1 MIQNMMVPILI
12 FTFLTVVSGLLHT
25 SHDGTLQCQCTCTP
39 VGNPNKNIYTSG
51 NLNIIDKKTSTNNE
65 QLEEIITMDKEETK
79 PQIAPVKLPDDK
91 PITQYNDIA
100 VSKIKH
106 SLGLGVH
113 RPIYETIKP
122 KEVVKPEIKWSHTAS
137 SSSSSVTKDAVKDVT
152 SSLMK
157 HKDIPTSEVLVNKPT
172 IEKIS
177 NTQDGQKTVI
187 DQVKST
193 TDKVLSR
200 ANSNQNTAVNQ
211 NIQQRFISS
220 SQDADKVAADIG
232 FVMDGSSLNPILSGG
247 LSGGMGYSSGTGYIV
262 ETINKNSPENQ
273 AAGKFVQR
281 NSNVQNG
288 QVVSGVLNPSNSKP
302 DKVNTVGGIVKTTSH
317 STAEKAEIAT
327 NEQRKTNDQTKFKSR
342 RQINNDNKTLPPI
355 QAKKPQI
362 DNNNNNQKLP
372 TIQGKKPQMNNN
384 NNNQELPNNQSQQ
397 PLISNNS
404 NNNKNQQIP
413 NNQFKHKSTNVWN
426 TLNNNVKNNNKQPV
440 VNNEQISKTRWPN
453 NNQQTDGNRWSR
465 QQMKPFQIQ
474 RDLKHGVLSNNN
486 NQWGNSNNWG
496 TTQDPFGTMNMDPLL
511 FLGQHQFK

>member
-1 MIQNMMVPILI
+1 MMIPILI
-12 FTFLTVVSGLLHT
+12 FAFLTVVSGLLHT

-39 VGNPNKNIYTSG
+39 VGNPNEKIFTSG

-65 QLEEIITMDKEETK
+65 QLLLEDNIKMDKEETL
-79 PQIAPVKLPDDK
+79 PTIAPAKLPVDK
-91 PITQYNDIA
+91 PITQFNDIA

-137 SSSSSVTKDAVKDVT
+137 SSSSDVTKNTVEDVT

-157 HKDIPTSEVLVNKPT
+157 NKDIPTSEVLVNKPT

-193 TDKVLSR
+193 TDKSLSR
-200 ANSNQNTAVNQ
+200 TNSNQNTAVNQ
-211 NIQQRFISS
+211 HIQQRFISS

-302 DKVNTVGGIVKTTSH
+302 DEVNTVGGIVKTTSH
-317 STAEKAEIAT
+317 STAEKVEIAT
-327 NEQRKTNDQTKFKSR
+327 NEERKTNDQTKFKSR
-342 RQINNDNKTLPPI
+342 RQMTNSNPKLPPI

-362 DNNNNNQKLP
+362 DNKNNQKLT
-372 TIQGKKPQMNNN
+372 TIHEAKKPQMNNN
-384 NNNQELPNNQSQQ
+384 NNNQELPNNQSQK
-397 PLISNNS
+397 PLISNN
-404 NNNKNQQIP
+404 NNQNNQKLP

-426 TLNNNVKNNNKQPV
+426 TLNNNVKNNNKQQT
-440 VNNEQISKTRWPN
+440 VNNEQIRKTRWPN
-453 NNQQTDGNRWSR
+453 NNQQTDGNMWNK

>member
-1 MIQNMMVPILI
+1 MMVPFLI
-12 FTFLTVVSGLLHT
+12 FAFLTVVSGLLHT

-39 VGNPNKNIYTSG
+39 LGNPNEKIFTSG
-51 NLNIIDKKTSTNNE
+51 NLNIIDKKTRTNNE
-65 QLEEIITMDKEETK
+65 QLLLEDNIKMDKEETK
-79 PQIAPVKLPDDK
+79 PQIAPVKFPDDK
-91 PITQYNDIA
+91 PMTQYNDIA
-100 VSKIKH
+100 VSKVKH

-137 SSSSSVTKDAVKDVT
+137 SSSSDVTKNAVKDVT
-152 SSLMK
+152 RSLMK

-172 IEKIS
+172 IEKTS

-193 TDKVLSR
+193 TDKILSR
-200 ANSNQNTAVNQ
+200 ANSNQNAAVNQ
-211 NIQQRFISS
+211 NRQQRFISS

-302 DKVNTVGGIVKTTSH
+302 DKVNTDGGSVKTTSH
-317 STAEKAEIAT
+317 STAEKVEIAT
-327 NEQRKTNDQTKFKSR
+327 NEQRNINNQTKFKSR
-342 RQINNDNKTLPPI
+342 RQMTNSNPKLPPL
-355 QAKKPQI
+355 QANKPEI

-372 TIQGKKPQMNNN
+372 TIQAKKPQMENNNNNQVPPNNQSQKPLISNNNNNN
-384 NNNQELPNNQSQQ
+384 NNNQQL
-397 PLISNNS
+397 
-404 NNNKNQQIP
+404 P

-426 TLNNNVKNNNKQPV
+426 TLNNNVKNNNKQQT
-440 VNNEQISKTRWPN
+440 VNKEQISKTRWPN
-453 NNQQTDGNRWSR
+453 NNQQTDGNMWNR